1 MKLTWDNIL
10 SMLLLLFVIIF
21 PFWQGSKE
29 NYGVIWEDVSIVA
42 TIFYAAIIYVAGFA
56 YKRFSGLSDGK
67 KGLVGFIILIVI
79 PVFSLPFIFGFLRMF
94 STDCLE
100 IYNQYLSFAR
110 TTKLILLIIVSVLF
124 LIVDLI
130 MLNKA
135 PDSKIN
141 YATNLYVS
149 DIPVL
154 IGFVV
159 LLLYAFYIG
168 DAYIEEN
175 NLNHFFEGA
184 IAFQV
189 MFSNIIWMYNDDE
202 FWKKILN

>member
-1 MKLTWDNIL
+1 
-10 SMLLLLFVIIF
+10 
-21 PFWQGSKE
+21 
-29 NYGVIWEDVSIVA
+29 
-42 TIFYAAIIYVAGFA
+42 
-56 YKRFSGLSDGK
+56 
-67 KGLVGFIILIVI
+67 
-79 PVFSLPFIFGFLRMF
+79 MF